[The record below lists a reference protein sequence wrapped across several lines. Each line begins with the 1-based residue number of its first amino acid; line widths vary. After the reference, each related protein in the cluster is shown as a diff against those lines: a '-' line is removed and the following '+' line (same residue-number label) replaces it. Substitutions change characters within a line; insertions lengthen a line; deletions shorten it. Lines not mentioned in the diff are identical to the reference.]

1 MAKIYDFNLNEEEC
15 LDFAYDAVENGDVK
29 KSLMYVHKALEINP
43 DNTEAN
49 FYLASIYSD
58 LNAFDFS
65 NDVVFKILP
74 KIKNAEE
81 KERFYILL
89 GANASAV
96 GDYESA
102 THFASQI
109 DVTSEIFEDIEDVFD
124 VEELQPKSEFYVA
137 YPRGEEYYQRRLDEA
152 QSLVKNKN
160 INDALAVL
168 DEFTDG
174 VPLKDSADHL
184 RLICYMVRD
193 DFDAVIEY
201 AERAIKKGG
210 KKLAIKCLL
219 ITALLFENKEKEA
232 KEKTKV
238 LIANDEYESLEDL
251 GVLLPLLVNLG
262 MDEEIN
268 VYCKKFL
275 KKINYHP
282 QTIMWL
288 AQSYFNLGK
297 VEEAKAVMR
306 EVYAIYR
313 DYLPSDYY
321 MNVFESGEKRVEYS
335 AGLPIKEVLNRQK
348 RVKDFL
354 SMKTEDAQ
362 KAYLYDKKTNELL
375 KWVFNGGNGGLTVAV
390 ILKMAEFYDD
400 SMNRYFDMVLHSDKL
415 TFPEL
420 VEIIRIYL
428 LNTAKLDF
436 SAFVSNKL
444 KIVTMEFNPL
454 IKYMPMNFVN
464 AVANV
469 IADIVMSIDSPLPAI
484 ELIRNE
490 LDEYLKEK
498 DGEIYFANMPISKM
512 TKIKSIKTLA
522 GVLIYKTE
530 AFGTAE
536 QILDRYSI
544 TKSTFLKYVKA
555 IFG

>member
-124 VEELQPKSEFYVA
+124 AVELQPKSEFYVA

-219 ITALLFENKEKEA
+219 ITALLFENKENEA
-232 KEKTKV
+232 KEKTKE

-436 SAFVSNKL
+436 SAFVSNEL

-484 ELIRNE
+484 ELIKNE
-490 LDEYLKEK
+490 LDEYLKEE

>member
-58 LNAFDFS
+58 LNAFDLS

-124 VEELQPKSEFYVA
+124 AVELQPKSEFYVA

-232 KEKTKV
+232 KEKTKE

-297 VEEAKAVMR
+297 VEDAKAVMR

-436 SAFVSNKL
+436 SAFVSNEL

-484 ELIRNE
+484 ELIKNE
-490 LDEYLKEK
+490 LDEYIKEE

>member
-124 VEELQPKSEFYVA
+124 AVELQPKSEFYVA

-168 DEFTDG
+168 DEFADG

-232 KEKTKV
+232 KEKTKE

-321 MNVFESGEKRVEYS
+321 MNLFESGEKRVEYS
-335 AGLPIKEVLNRQK
+335 VGLPIKEVLNRQK

-428 LNTAKLDF
+428 LHTAKLDF
-436 SAFVSNKL
+436 SAFVSNDL
-444 KIVTMEFNPL
+444 KSVTMEFNPL

-484 ELIRNE
+484 ELIKNE
-490 LDEYLKEK
+490 LDEYLKEEG
-498 DGEIYFANMPISKM
+498 GEIYFANMPISKM
-512 TKIKSIKTLA
+512 AKIKSIKTLA

>member
-1 MAKIYDFNLNEEEC
+1 
-15 LDFAYDAVENGDVK
+15 
-29 KSLMYVHKALEINP
+29 
-43 DNTEAN
+43 
-49 FYLASIYSD
+49 
-58 LNAFDFS
+58 
-65 NDVVFKILP
+65 
-74 KIKNAEE
+74 
-81 KERFYILL
+81 
-89 GANASAV
+89 
-96 GDYESA
+96 
-102 THFASQI
+102 
-109 DVTSEIFEDIEDVFD
+109 
-124 VEELQPKSEFYVA
+124 
-137 YPRGEEYYQRRLDEA
+137 
-152 QSLVKNKN
+152 
-160 INDALAVL
+160 
-168 DEFTDG
+168 
-174 VPLKDSADHL
+174 
-184 RLICYMVRD
+184 
-193 DFDAVIEY
+193 
-201 AERAIKKGG
+201 
-210 KKLAIKCLL
+210 
-219 ITALLFENKEKEA
+219 
-232 KEKTKV
+232 
-238 LIANDEYESLEDL
+238 
-251 GVLLPLLVNLG
+251 
-262 MDEEIN
+262 
-268 VYCKKFL
+268 
-275 KKINYHP
+275 
-282 QTIMWL
+282 
-288 AQSYFNLGK
+288 
-297 VEEAKAVMR
+297 
-306 EVYAIYR
+306 
-313 DYLPSDYY
+313 

-436 SAFVSNKL
+436 SAFVSNEL